1 MDKSACVGFL
11 DVLKSLVGKEDWDYT
26 ERRNKV
32 RVNCR
37 IEASLLIRTGL
48 IGVEIRNISVKGMQL
63 MCLGKV
69 RKGEIVEI
77 RGVKQYNQASVSS
90 LQCRVEWVRKQTP
103 GWLAGVTFLETT
115 EQMGKSWLFWE
126 LRDLNL
132 RMSGSNQRRV
142 SHRVKC
148 LLPARLTSRTQN
160 LNARIT
166 NLSPH
171 GAMVQTVGEMMEP
184 GETVTLR
191 FGPHEELPKISVK
204 GNIASVHVKGAP
216 TYGIRFMSF
225 EAGDEKKLKSYL
237 DFFFKPA

>member
-1 MDKSACVGFL
+1 MGFL

-32 RVNCR
+32 RIHCR
-37 IEASLLIRTGL
+37 IEASLLVRTGL

-90 LQCRVEWVRKQTP
+90 LQCRVEWVKKQTP
-103 GWLAGVTFLETT
+103 GWLAGVSFLDGI

-126 LRDLNL
+126 LKELNI
-132 RMSGSNQRRV
+132 RMSGANQRRS

-204 GNIASVHVKGAP
+204 GNIASVHVRGAP

-237 DFFFKPA
+237 DFFFKPS